1 MSLKSN
7 MTGVFIREKKAVMK
21 TETPGENNVTIEAD
35 VRRMQLQAKEL
46 QRSLATS
53 REGARRGKGSGAGG
67 GMGRGRGVLH

>member
-7 MTGVFIREKKAVMK
+7 MTGVLIREKKTVMK
-21 TETPGENNVTIEAD
+21 TETPRENNVTIEAD

-53 REGARRGKGSGAGG
+53 REGARRGNTPPP
-67 GMGRGRGVLH
+67 GMGSMES